1 MKIEVR
7 ACDAQGSLL
16 GWIEVPDFI
25 ATRATQLDLPM
36 QDGSGRQFEIVRDAT
51 IAIHCD
57 RDTAKSFA
65 DVVRFVPNCETT
77 APQGDQADVA
87 GSHR

>member
-7 ACDAQGSLL
+7 ACGAQGELL

-25 ATRATQLDLPM
+25 ATRATHLDLPM
-36 QDGSGRQFEIVRDAT
+36 QDGSGSQFEIVRDAT
-51 IAIHCD
+51 VAIHCD
-57 RDTAKSFA
+57 RDTTKLFA
-65 DVVRFVPNCETT
+65 DVVRFAANCEAL
-77 APQGDQADVA
+77 APHGDQAKVA

>member
-7 ACDAQGSLL
+7 ACDAQAELL

-25 ATRATQLDLPM
+25 ATRATHLDLPM

-65 DVVRFVPNCETT
+65 DVVRFAPNCEAQT
-77 APQGDQADVA
+77 PHGDQAAAA
-87 GSHR
+87 GSRR

>member
-7 ACDAQGSLL
+7 ACGAQGELL

-25 ATRATQLDLPM
+25 ATRATHLDLPM

-51 IAIHCD
+51 VAIHCD

-65 DVVRFVPNCETT
+65 DVVRFASMRERQ
-77 APQGDQADVA
+77 APHCDEADA
-87 GSHR
+87 AD